1 MFFSGYF
8 SHSYGNH
15 RTKWVI
21 FGHILV
27 NFQNYFRELELRDS
41 YPLVIIAVAGKSLI
55 EFDHFP
61 MKTSISP
68 MGISQNFP
76 ARFADSSPPG
86 ADVARR
92 WQCLGFA
99 EQSQRVTGV
108 LETR

>member
-61 MKTSISP
+61 IYDVMMRCNEMPISWRFP
-68 MGISQNFP
+68 SHVYFVEGRRGSQSR
-76 ARFADSSPPG
+76 AAKLLAS
-86 ADVARR
+86 
-92 WQCLGFA
+92 
-99 EQSQRVTGV
+99 
-108 LETR
+108 